1 MDTRIDRRRLLQAS
15 GITIGAA
22 ALGTGSASA
31 QRAAAGTRRIGH
43 PFTLGVASGDPL
55 PDGVVLWTR
64 LAPEPLADDGHGGMP
79 AHPFPVHW
87 EVAEDEGFHRLAQR
101 GTAIARPELAHSVHV
116 ELHGLE
122 PARDYYYRFKA
133 AGKISPIG
141 RTRTAPA
148 RGTQP
153 KQLRFAH
160 ASCQNFPVGYYTAYE
175 HMAEEDLDLV
185 VFLGDYIYEGPSQG
199 DLGRAHVP
207 ARTLVTLEDYRIRYA
222 QYKTDPH
229 LQAVHAR
236 FPWIVTPD
244 DHEVVNNWADD
255 IGAGVPPEDFLR
267 QRAVAFRAYY
277 EHLPLRSSAKPRGP
291 DMQIYRRLAFGGLVE
306 FNVLDIHQYRDE
318 TACGGGRAPL
328 DCPERSDPSRTIT
341 GDAQERWLL
350 AGLADSTARWNVL
363 AQQDAMAQLVAADT
377 VSMNFWD
384 GYAAS
389 RKRILAGMVE
399 RSVRNPVVLTGD
411 IHHNMANNLR
421 VDFNDPDTPVMGV
434 ELIGTSITSRG
445 DGSDQTARDL
455 ELIETN
461 PHVKFS
467 QNYRGYVR
475 STVTP
480 QTWRA
485 DYRVVPYVS
494 RPGAKLFT
502 RASFEMEDGN
512 PGLHRID

>member
-1 MDTRIDRRRLLQAS
+1 
-15 GITIGAA
+15 
-22 ALGTGSASA
+22 
-31 QRAAAGTRRIGH
+31 
-43 PFTLGVASGDPL
+43 
-55 PDGVVLWTR
+55 
-64 LAPEPLADDGHGGMP
+64 
-79 AHPFPVHW
+79 
-87 EVAEDEGFHRLAQR
+87 
-101 GTAIARPELAHSVHV
+101 
-116 ELHGLE
+116 
-122 PARDYYYRFKA
+122 
-133 AGKISPIG
+133 
-141 RTRTAPA
+141 
-148 RGTQP
+148 
-153 KQLRFAH
+153 
-160 ASCQNFPVGYYTAYE
+160 
-175 HMAEEDLDLV
+175 
-185 VFLGDYIYEGPSQG
+185 
-199 DLGRAHVP
+199 
-207 ARTLVTLEDYRIRYA
+207 
-222 QYKTDPH
+222 
-229 LQAVHAR
+229 
-236 FPWIVTPD
+236 
-244 DHEVVNNWADD
+244 
-255 IGAGVPPEDFLR
+255 
-267 QRAVAFRAYY
+267 
-277 EHLPLRSSAKPRGP
+277 
-291 DMQIYRRLAFGGLVE
+291 
-306 FNVLDIHQYRDE
+306 
-318 TACGGGRAPL
+318 
-328 DCPERSDPSRTIT
+328 
-341 GDAQERWLL
+341 
-350 AGLADSTARWNVL
+350 
-363 AQQDAMAQLVAADT
+363 MAQLVAADT